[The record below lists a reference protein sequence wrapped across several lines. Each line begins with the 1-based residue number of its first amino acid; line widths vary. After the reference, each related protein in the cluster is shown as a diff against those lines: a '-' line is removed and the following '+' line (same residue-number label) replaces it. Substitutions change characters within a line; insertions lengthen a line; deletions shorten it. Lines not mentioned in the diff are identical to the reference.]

1 MIKKQEE
8 IKDLEN
14 DLWLEERQTKK
25 FLELLDKQMNLLIG
39 EIATL
44 SEINNSDQVLAIRNR
59 GVALATLRKVIN
71 YARTSRYDTN
81 I

>member
-14 DLWLEERQTKK
+14 DLWLEERQTRK
-25 FLELLDKQMNLLIG
+25 FLEFLDKQMNLLIG

-44 SEINNSDQVLAIRNR
+44 SEVNNSDQVLAIRNR

-71 YARTSRYDTN
+71 YARTNRYDTN